1 MTKRRFK
8 NAAEKRDGS
17 GFIAVP
23 LVVLESSAYINLSTA
38 ATKLLW
44 DVAAQLRGDNNGH
57 LYCAWVVMSSRGW
70 KSEATLNKAKKELL
84 ESGLL
89 FETRKGA
96 RPNKA
101 AWYAVTWQALDAI
114 TGMDINAASF
124 PRGAYRRRENARLTT
139 GTVVAKAA

>member
-1 MTKRRFK
+1 MNKRRHK
-8 NAAEKRDGS
+8 NAAQKRDGG

-23 LVVLESSAYINLSTA
+23 LSVLDSSAYINLSTA

-44 DVAAQLRGDNNGH
+44 DIAAQLRGDNNGH
-57 LYCAWVVMSSRGW
+57 LYCAWVVMSARGW

-101 AWYAVTWQALDAI
+101 AWYAVTWLALDEI
-114 TGMDINAASF
+114 TGMDVSPSSY
-124 PRGAYRRRENARLTT
+124 PRGAYRHRENRGLTT
-139 GTVVAKAA
+139 VPVVALAA